1 MKIKLL
7 IVILLISSLVSCQT
21 DKSIKKDLMTGLTSK
36 GNGISCENVYLSKDN
51 IKINRKSFIYG
62 EKFYL
67 NFDNITGFK
76 KVNNLA
82 FPGMELLIIGLG
94 GDTIMYNPDLYEN
107 NIEGVDLSPLLLKA
121 NITVAKPIHSKNN
134 YILRINIWD
143 KKGTG
148 TYQSEMDLEIVS
160 NDKITMESNDISY
173 DEIYLFSS
181 VTNSVVTD
189 NKVSLNEKI
198 FFIFEGLKGY
208 LEQDGKATIGISMKA
223 TDFDGNVIIEET
235 DLLVDSTIEI
245 SVLNEQVTPSFIF
258 LESGIKNPVDCEI
271 IIWDKNSDNKIKVS
285 TNLEIK

>member
-36 GNGISCENVYLSKDN
+36 GNGLSCDNVYLSKDN